1 MEKKFDKK
9 YSDKNT
15 AKMIIREI
23 KDQIKHGHIDLSFV
37 GRWYKGRLSDG
48 TIRILMIK
56 DM

>member
-23 KDQIKHGHIDLSFV
+23 KDQIKYGNIISHL
-37 GRWYKGRLSDG
+37 LEDG
-48 TIRILMIK
+48 IK
-56 DM
+56 DDFLMEQLKSL